1 MKYIKE
7 FNEYKDRMQDIRDCF
22 QELIDSGASVKI
34 TCPAPHTL
42 GFGRFTTLS
51 KAYAV
56 SVSLDGMKMK
66 TDESEWGV
74 EYSRPERAEELAML
88 TAEAANKCEGYGL
101 VAERA
106 EIKWINAGEW
116 LFNKKESARL
126 KVERILANSV
136 NGKTPEEIE
145 SMRQDLML
153 VQLSIDF
160 PLRNVAASG
169 TGPGLLDRIFD
180 TESRYTQA
188 DAEKDPAKTIKMNIS
203 QLEPEI
209 MRAGPRFR
217 QMKLWFIE

>member
-42 GFGRFTTLS
+42 GFGRFTSLS

-56 SVSLDGMKMK
+56 SVSLDGMKME
-66 TDESEWGV
+66 TAESEWGV
-74 EYSRPERAEELAML
+74 RYSRPERAEELAML
-88 TAEAANKCEGYGL
+88 AAEATNKCEGYDFVL
-101 VAERA
+101 ERA
-106 EIKWINAGEW
+106 EINWINAGEW
-116 LFNKKESARL
+116 LFNKKESVRL
-126 KVERILANSV
+126 KTERILANSG

-153 VQLSIDF
+153 VYI
-160 PLRNVAASG
+160 G
-169 TGPGLLDRIFD
+169 TTEFSKLKGSGPGSLVRIFD
-180 TESRYTQA
+180 TESRYTQI

>member
-42 GFGRFTTLS
+42 GFGRFTSLS

-56 SVSLDGMKMK
+56 SVSLDGMKME
-66 TDESEWGV
+66 TAESEWGV
-74 EYSRPERAEELAML
+74 RYSRPERAEELAML
-88 TAEAANKCEGYGL
+88 AAEATNKCEGYDFVL
-101 VAERA
+101 ERA
-106 EIKWINAGEW
+106 EISWINAGEW
-116 LFNKKESARL
+116 LFNRKESARL
-126 KVERILANSV
+126 KTERILANSV
-136 NGKTPEEIE
+136 GKSTTPEEIE

-153 VQLSIDF
+153 VY
-160 PLRNVAASG
+160 NVIGGS
-169 TGPGLLDRIFD
+169 GPGSLVRIFD
-180 TESRYTQA
+180 TESRYTQI

>member
-7 FNEYKDRMQDIRDCF
+7 YNEHKDRMQDIRDCF

-56 SVSLDGMKMK
+56 SVSLDGMKME
-66 TDESEWGV
+66 TVESEWGV
-74 EYSRPERAEELAML
+74 RYSRPERAEELAML
-88 TAEAANKCEGYGL
+88 AAEATNKCEGYDFVL
-101 VAERA
+101 ERA
-106 EIKWINAGEW
+106 EISWINAGEW

-126 KVERILANSV
+126 KTERILANSTI
-136 NGKTPEEIE
+136 KSLPPEEIE

-153 VQLSIDF
+153 VYSTG
-160 PLRNVAASG
+160 ASG
-169 TGPGLLDRIFD
+169 TGPGSLDRIFD
-180 TESRYTQA
+180 KESRYTQT

>member
-7 FNEYKDRMQDIRDCF
+7 FNGYKDRMQDIRDCF

-126 KVERILANSV
+126 KTERTIANSI
-136 NGKTPEEIE
+136 GKATTLEEIE
-145 SMRQDLML
+145 SMRQALMI
-153 VQLSIDF
+153 VYSVR
-160 PLRNVAASG
+160 PSG
-169 TGPGLLDRIFD
+169 TGPGSLERIFD

-188 DAEKDPAKTIKMNIS
+188 DLVKDPAKTIKMNIS

>member
-7 FNEYKDRMQDIRDCF
+7 FNEYKDRMQDIRECF

-74 EYSRPERAEELAML
+74 ECSRPERAEELAML

-126 KVERILANSV
+126 KVERILANSG
-136 NGKTPEEIE
+136 NSYISNNYGKTPEEIE

-153 VQLSIDF
+153 VY
-160 PLRNVAASG
+160 NVIGGS
-169 TGPGLLDRIFD
+169 GPGSLDRIFD

>member
-7 FNEYKDRMQDIRDCF
+7 FNEYKDRMQDIRECF

-42 GFGRFTTLS
+42 GFGRFTSLS

-56 SVSLDGMKMK
+56 SVSLDGMRME
-66 TDESEWGV
+66 TAESEWGV
-74 EYSRPERAEELAML
+74 MYSRPERAELAML

-106 EIKWINAGEW
+106 EINWINAGEW
-116 LFNKKESARL
+116 LFNKKESVRL
-126 KVERILANSV
+126 KTERILANSG

-153 VQLSIDF
+153 VY
-160 PLRNVAASG
+160 NVIGGS
-169 TGPGLLDRIFD
+169 GPGSLVRIFD
-180 TESRYTQA
+180 TESRYTQT

>member
-56 SVSLDGMKMK
+56 SVSLDGMKME
-66 TDESEWGV
+66 TAESEWGV
-74 EYSRPERAEELAML
+74 RYSRPERVEELAML
-88 TAEAANKCEGYGL
+88 AAEATNKCEGYDFVL
-101 VAERA
+101 ERA
-106 EIKWINAGEW
+106 EISWINAGEW

-126 KVERILANSV
+126 KTERILANSTI
-136 NGKTPEEIE
+136 KSLPPEEIE

-153 VQLSIDF
+153 VY
-160 PLRNVAASG
+160 NVIGGS
-169 TGPGLLDRIFD
+169 GPGSLDRIFD
-180 TESRYTQA
+180 KESRYTQA
-188 DAEKDPAKTIKMNIS
+188 DLVKDPAKTIKMNIS

>member
-126 KVERILANSV
+126 KVERILANSG

-153 VQLSIDF
+153 VY
-160 PLRNVAASG
+160 NVIGGS
-169 TGPGLLDRIFD
+169 GPGSLDRIFD

>member
-56 SVSLDGMKMK
+56 SVSLDGMRME
-66 TDESEWGV
+66 TVESEWGV
-74 EYSRPERAEELAML
+74 RYSRPERAEELAML
-88 TAEAANKCEGYGL
+88 AAEATNKCEGYDFVL
-101 VAERA
+101 ERA
-106 EIKWINAGEW
+106 EISWINAGEW

-126 KVERILANSV
+126 KTERILANSTI
-136 NGKTPEEIE
+136 KSLPPEEIE

-153 VQLSIDF
+153 VYSTG
-160 PLRNVAASG
+160 ASG
-169 TGPGLLDRIFD
+169 TGPGSLDRIFD
-180 TESRYTQA
+180 KESRYTQA
-188 DAEKDPAKTIKMNIS
+188 DLVKDPAKTIKMNIS

>member
-42 GFGRFTTLS
+42 GFGRFTSLS

-56 SVSLDGMKMK
+56 SVSLDGMKME
-66 TDESEWGV
+66 TAESEWGV
-74 EYSRPERAEELAML
+74 RYSRPERVEELAML
-88 TAEAANKCEGYGL
+88 AAEATNKCEGYDFVL
-101 VAERA
+101 ERA
-106 EIKWINAGEW
+106 EISWINAGEW
-116 LFNKKESARL
+116 LFNKKESVRL
-126 KVERILANSV
+126 KTERTIANSV
-136 NGKTPEEIE
+136 GKSTTPEEIE

-153 VQLSIDF
+153 VYSTG
-160 PLRNVAASG
+160 ASG
-169 TGPGLLDRIFD
+169 TGPGSLDRIFD
-180 TESRYTQA
+180 KESRYTQA
-188 DAEKDPAKTIKMNIS
+188 DLVKDPAKTIKMNIS

>member
-1 MKYIKE
+1 MKRIKSFKIFE
-7 FNEYKDRMQDIRDCF
+7 SYEDRMQDIRECF
-22 QELIDSGASVKI
+22 QELIDSGVSVKI

-116 LFNKKESARL
+116 LFNKKESGRL
-126 KVERILANSV
+126 KTERILANSV

-153 VQLSIDF
+153 
-160 PLRNVAASG
+160 AGASG
-169 TGPGLLDRIFD
+169 TGPGSLDRIFD
-180 TESRYTQA
+180 TESRYTQT

>member
-42 GFGRFTTLS
+42 GFGRFTSLS
-51 KAYAV
+51 KAYEV
-56 SVSLDGMKMK
+56 SVSLDGMKME
-66 TDESEWGV
+66 TAESEWGV
-74 EYSRPERAEELAML
+74 RYSRPERAEELAML
-88 TAEAANKCEGYGL
+88 AAEATNKCEGYDFVL
-101 VAERA
+101 ERA
-106 EIKWINAGEW
+106 EISWINAGEW
-116 LFNKKESARL
+116 LFNRKESARL
-126 KVERILANSV
+126 KTERILANSTI
-136 NGKTPEEIE
+136 KSLPPEEIE

-153 VQLSIDF
+153 VY
-160 PLRNVAASG
+160 NVIGGS
-169 TGPGLLDRIFD
+169 GPGSLVRIFD
-180 TESRYTQA
+180 TESRYTQI

>member
-126 KVERILANSV
+126 KTERTIANSI
-136 NGKTPEEIE
+136 GKATTLEEIE
-145 SMRQDLML
+145 SMRQALMI
-153 VQLSIDF
+153 VYSVR
-160 PLRNVAASG
+160 PSG
-169 TGPGLLDRIFD
+169 TGPGSLERIFD

-188 DAEKDPAKTIKMNIS
+188 DLVKDPAKTIKMNIS

>member
-7 FNEYKDRMQDIRDCF
+7 FNEYKDRIQDIRECF

-34 TCPAPHTL
+34 TCPSTHTL

-116 LFNKKESARL
+116 LFNRKESARL
-126 KVERILANSV
+126 KTERILANSG

-153 VQLSIDF
+153 VY
-160 PLRNVAASG
+160 NVIGGS
-169 TGPGLLDRIFD
+169 GPGSLDRIFD
-180 TESRYTQA
+180 TESRYTQT
-188 DAEKDPAKTIKMNIS
+188 DVEKDPAKTIKMNIS

-209 MRAGPRFR
+209 MRVGPRFR
-217 QMKLWFIE
+217 QMKIWFIE

>member
-22 QELIDSGASVKI
+22 QELIDSGAGVKI

-42 GFGRFTTLS
+42 GFGRFTSLS
-51 KAYAV
+51 KAYEV
-56 SVSLDGMKMK
+56 SVSLDGMKME
-66 TDESEWGV
+66 TAESEWGV
-74 EYSRPERAEELAML
+74 RYSRPERAEELAML
-88 TAEAANKCEGYGL
+88 AAEATNKCEGYDFVL
-101 VAERA
+101 ERA
-106 EIKWINAGEW
+106 EISWINAGEW
-116 LFNKKESARL
+116 LFNRKESARL
-126 KVERILANSV
+126 KTERILANSV
-136 NGKTPEEIE
+136 GKSTTPEEIE

-153 VQLSIDF
+153 VY
-160 PLRNVAASG
+160 NVIGGS
-169 TGPGLLDRIFD
+169 GPGSLVRIFD
-180 TESRYTQA
+180 TESRYTQI

>member
-22 QELIDSGASVKI
+22 QEMIDSGASVKI

-42 GFGRFTTLS
+42 GFGRFTSLS

-56 SVSLDGMKMK
+56 SVSLDGMKME
-66 TDESEWGV
+66 TAESEWGV
-74 EYSRPERAEELAML
+74 RYSRPERAEELAML
-88 TAEAANKCEGYGL
+88 AAEATNKCEGYDFVL
-101 VAERA
+101 ERA
-106 EIKWINAGEW
+106 EINWINAGEW
-116 LFNKKESARL
+116 LFNKKESVRL
-126 KVERILANSV
+126 KTERILANSTI
-136 NGKTPEEIE
+136 KSLPPEEIE

-153 VQLSIDF
+153 VY
-160 PLRNVAASG
+160 NVIGGS
-169 TGPGLLDRIFD
+169 GPGSLDRIFD
-180 TESRYTQA
+180 KESRYTQA

>member
-126 KVERILANSV
+126 KVERILANSG
-136 NGKTPEEIE
+136 NSHISNNYGKTPEEIE

-153 VQLSIDF
+153 VY
-160 PLRNVAASG
+160 NVIGGS
-169 TGPGLLDRIFD
+169 GPGSLDRIFD
-180 TESRYTQA
+180 TESRYTQT

>member
-116 LFNKKESARL
+116 LFNKKESGRL
-126 KVERILANSV
+126 KTERILANSV

-153 VQLSIDF
+153 VY
-160 PLRNVAASG
+160 NVIGGS
-169 TGPGLLDRIFD
+169 GPGSLDRIFD
-180 TESRYTQA
+180 TESRYTQT

>member
-22 QELIDSGASVKI
+22 QELIDSGTSVKI

-153 VQLSIDF
+153 
-160 PLRNVAASG
+160 AGASG
-169 TGPGLLDRIFD
+169 TGPGSLDRIFD

>member
-7 FNEYKDRMQDIRDCF
+7 YNEHKDRMQDIRDCF

-42 GFGRFTTLS
+42 GFGRFTSLS

-56 SVSLDGMKMK
+56 SVSLDGMRME
-66 TDESEWGV
+66 TAESEWGIR
-74 EYSRPERAEELAML
+74 YSRPERAEELAML
-88 TAEAANKCEGYGL
+88 AAEAASKCEGYDFVL
-101 VAERA
+101 ERA
-106 EIKWINAGEW
+106 EISWINAGEW
-116 LFNKKESARL
+116 LFNRKESARL
-126 KVERILANSV
+126 KTERILANSV
-136 NGKTPEEIE
+136 GKSTTPEEIE

-153 VQLSIDF
+153 VY
-160 PLRNVAASG
+160 NVIGGS
-169 TGPGLLDRIFD
+169 GPGSLVRIFD
-180 TESRYTQA
+180 TESRYTQI

>member
-22 QELIDSGASVKI
+22 QELIDSGAAVKI

-42 GFGRFTTLS
+42 GFGSFTPRS

-56 SVSLDGMKMK
+56 SVSLDGMKME

-74 EYSRPERAEELAML
+74 RYSRPERAEELAML
-88 TAEAANKCEGYGL
+88 TAEAANKCEGYGF
-101 VAERA
+101 VPERA
-106 EIKWINAGEW
+106 EIKWANAGEW
-116 LFNKKESARL
+116 LANKEESARL
-126 KVERILANSV
+126 KTERILDNI
-136 NGKTPEEIE
+136 GKAATPEEIE
-145 SMRQDLML
+145 STFLHNKSIML
-153 VQLSIDF
+153 
-160 PLRNVAASG
+160 AYGGGASG
-169 TGPGLLDRIFD
+169 TGPGYLERIFD
-180 TESRYTQA
+180 RGSRYTQA

>member
-7 FNEYKDRMQDIRDCF
+7 YNEHKDRMQDIRDCF

-42 GFGRFTTLS
+42 GFGRFTSLS

-56 SVSLDGMKMK
+56 SVSLDGMRME
-66 TDESEWGV
+66 TVESEWGV
-74 EYSRPERAEELAML
+74 RYSRPERAEELAML
-88 TAEAANKCEGYGL
+88 AAEATNKCEGYDFVL
-101 VAERA
+101 ERA
-106 EIKWINAGEW
+106 EISWINAGEW
-116 LFNKKESARL
+116 LFNRKESARL
-126 KVERILANSV
+126 KTERILANSV
-136 NGKTPEEIE
+136 GKSTTPEEIE

-153 VQLSIDF
+153 VY
-160 PLRNVAASG
+160 NVIGGS
-169 TGPGLLDRIFD
+169 GPGSLVRIFD
-180 TESRYTQA
+180 TESRYTQI

>member
-7 FNEYKDRMQDIRDCF
+7 FNEYKDRMQDIRECF

-51 KAYAV
+51 TAYAV
-56 SVSLDGMKMK
+56 SVSLDGMKME
-66 TDESEWGV
+66 TDESQWGV

-116 LFNKKESARL
+116 LFNKEESARL
-126 KVERILANSV
+126 KTERILANSG

-153 VQLSIDF
+153 VYSVR
-160 PLRNVAASG
+160 PG
-169 TGPGLLDRIFD
+169 TGPGSLERIFD

-188 DAEKDPAKTIKMNIS
+188 DVAKDPAKTIKMNIS

>member
-42 GFGRFTTLS
+42 GFGRFTLS
-51 KAYAV
+51 TVYAV

-126 KVERILANSV
+126 KTERTIANSG
-136 NGKTPEEIE
+136 NGKTPKEIE

-153 VQLSIDF
+153 VY
-160 PLRNVAASG
+160 NVIGGS
-169 TGPGLLDRIFD
+169 GPGSLDRIFD

>member
-74 EYSRPERAEELAML
+74 EYSRPESAEELAML

-126 KVERILANSV
+126 KTERTIANSI
-136 NGKTPEEIE
+136 GKATTLEEIE
-145 SMRQDLML
+145 SMRQALMI
-153 VQLSIDF
+153 VYSVR
-160 PLRNVAASG
+160 PSG
-169 TGPGLLDRIFD
+169 TGPGSLERIFD

-188 DAEKDPAKTIKMNIS
+188 DLVKDPAKTIKMNIS

>member
-88 TAEAANKCEGYGL
+88 AAEAANKCEGYGL

-126 KVERILANSV
+126 KTERTIANSI
-136 NGKTPEEIE
+136 GKATTLEEIE
-145 SMRQDLML
+145 SMRQALMI
-153 VQLSIDF
+153 VYSVR
-160 PLRNVAASG
+160 PSG
-169 TGPGLLDRIFD
+169 TGPGSLERIFD

-188 DAEKDPAKTIKMNIS
+188 DLVKDPAKTIKMNIS

>member
-116 LFNKKESARL
+116 LFNKKESVRL
-126 KVERILANSV
+126 KTERILANSTI
-136 NGKTPEEIE
+136 KSLPPEEIE

-153 VQLSIDF
+153 VY
-160 PLRNVAASG
+160 NVIGGS
-169 TGPGLLDRIFD
+169 GPGTLERIFD
-180 TESRYTQA
+180 TESRYTQT
-188 DAEKDPAKTIKMNIS
+188 DALKDPAKTIKMNIS

>member
-126 KVERILANSV
+126 KVERILANSG
-136 NGKTPEEIE
+136 NSHISNNYGKTPEEIE

-153 VQLSIDF
+153 VY
-160 PLRNVAASG
+160 NVIGGS
-169 TGPGLLDRIFD
+169 GPGSLDRIFD

>member
-7 FNEYKDRMQDIRDCF
+7 FNGYKDRMQDIRDCF

-106 EIKWINAGEW
+106 EIKWVNAGEW

-126 KVERILANSV
+126 KTERTIANSI
-136 NGKTPEEIE
+136 GKATTLEEIE
-145 SMRQDLML
+145 SMRQALMI
-153 VQLSIDF
+153 VYSVR
-160 PLRNVAASG
+160 PSG
-169 TGPGLLDRIFD
+169 TGPGSLERIFD

-188 DAEKDPAKTIKMNIS
+188 DLVKDPAKTIKMNIS

>member
-1 MKYIKE
+1 MKYLKE
-7 FNEYKDRMQDIRDCF
+7 YNEHKDRMQDIRDCF

-42 GFGRFTTLS
+42 GFGRFTSLS

-56 SVSLDGMKMK
+56 SVSLDGMKME
-66 TDESEWGV
+66 TAESEWGV
-74 EYSRPERAEELAML
+74 RYSRPERAEELAML
-88 TAEAANKCEGYGL
+88 AAEATNKCEGYDFVL
-101 VAERA
+101 ERA
-106 EIKWINAGEW
+106 EINWINAGEW
-116 LFNKKESARL
+116 LFNKKESVRL
-126 KVERILANSV
+126 KTERILANSG

-153 VQLSIDF
+153 VY
-160 PLRNVAASG
+160 NVIGGS
-169 TGPGLLDRIFD
+169 GPGSLDRIFD
-180 TESRYTQA
+180 KESRYTQA

>member
-74 EYSRPERAEELAML
+74 EYSRPESAEELAML
-88 TAEAANKCEGYGL
+88 TAEATNKCEGYGL

-126 KVERILANSV
+126 KVERILANSG
-136 NGKTPEEIE
+136 NSHISNNYGKTPEEIE

-153 VQLSIDF
+153 VY
-160 PLRNVAASG
+160 NVIGGS
-169 TGPGLLDRIFD
+169 GPGSLDRIFD
-180 TESRYTQA
+180 TESRYTQT